1 MTADQSLT
9 ATLDPAG
16 VGMTHETIDT
26 YLATLTLTAP
36 QAWTLCDI
44 LPPAQQLDHRWW
56 DDAPKQLAAVTRA
69 RALEPHHS
77 ERWGVD
83 HADLATV
90 CESLAPPQAV
100 ALVDAVVRARSA
112 PGDYVEA
119 LRAVGLLR

>member
-9 ATLDPAG
+9 ATLDPAS
-16 VGMTHETIDT
+16 VGMTRETVDT
-26 YLATLTLTAP
+26 FVATLTLTAP

-44 LPPAQQLDHRWW
+44 LPSAEQLDHQWW
-56 DDAPKQLAAVTRA
+56 DDAPAQLAAVIRA

-83 HADLATV
+83 HADLAEV

-100 ALVDAVVRARSA
+100 ALVNAIVRARSV
-112 PGDYVEA
+112 PGNYVEA